1 MFPEPLAAQV
11 FHRYLC
17 PGGRRTQIARLH
29 WQAAKCPSARR
40 TQYSRL
46 HRFSGASMCPV
57 GVSSEVRLHRVN
69 YDNLEL
75 IGVGDVG
82 ERERPL
88 DVLMLQG
95 ISAAGTRI

>member
-17 PGGRRTQIARLH
+17 PGGRHTQIARLH
-29 WQAAKCPSARR
+29 RQAAKCPSARR

-57 GVSSEVRLHRVN
+57 GVSSEVRLHRN
-69 YDNLEL
+69 QYATLEL
-75 IGVGDVG
+75 MDVEMSG
-82 ERERPL
+82 GKRPL
-88 DVLMLQG
+88 IVMVLQD
-95 ISAAGTRI
+95 IRAAGARR